1 MVICSLEAAGASSR
15 RLERLRHLAYT
26 AKDALYSGDIEHF
39 GSVMIE
45 NNEAQRGLHP
55 ALISAD
61 ADRVIEIAKSHG
73 ASGWKVNGAGG
84 EGGSITILCD
94 PSPGA
99 KPALIQETESKHP
112 QFKNIPIQISKSGLT
127 VWVSEPC

>member
-1 MVICSLEAAGASSR
+1 
-15 RLERLRHLAYT
+15 
-26 AKDALYSGDIEHF
+26 
-39 GSVMIE
+39 MIE

-61 ADRVIEIAKSHG
+61 ADRVIEIAQSHG

-84 EGGSITILCD
+84 EGGSITILCNAR
-94 PSPGA
+94 PGS
-99 KPALIQETESKHP
+99 KQSLINAIESAHP